1 MSLAYEL
8 TGDQESIMIR
18 LSRELVDQKALEKLL
33 DYLELEAIRRR
44 SQLTEQD
51 AGNLASDDRIL

>member
-18 LSRELVDQKALEKLL
+18 LSRESVDQKALEKLL

-51 AGNLASDDRIL
+51 AGNPASDDRIL